1 VKGLDYSDLSRAV
14 AAEWYVYRGFF
25 VRTNIKFGK
34 RPAGGYEGEID
45 VAAFDPKTKRL
56 IHIETS
62 TDADS
67 WTERR
72 RRFRK
77 KFEDARKHYRE
88 VFDFDFDSIQHR
100 AIVGFSRR
108 TLKQI
113 DFGADIEVTLVPD
126 FIRELTQ
133 FLGRLNPMQSAV
145 PEGYPLLRA
154 MQFAIFYS
162 SE

>member
-1 VKGLDYSDLSRAV
+1 MTFLEQLV
-14 AAEWYVYRGFF
+14 AEWYAYRGFF

-56 IHIETS
+56 IHIEAS

-67 WTERR
+67 WPE
-72 RRFRK
+72 RK
-77 KFEDARKHYRE
+77 KRFTKKFGDAKRHYKE
-88 VFDFDFDSIQHR
+88 IFDFQFDSIENR

-108 TLKQI
+108 TLNEI
-113 DFGADIEVTLVPD
+113 DFGNSIKVI
-126 FIRELTQ
+126 FTQ
-133 FLGRLNPMQSAV
+133 FLTSLSPMKSAV

-154 MQFAIFYS
+154 IKFAVAYGTKS
-162 SE
+162 K

>member
-1 VKGLDYSDLSRAV
+1 VTFLEQV
-14 AAEWYVYRGFF
+14 VAEWYAYRGFF
-25 VRTNIKFGK
+25 VRTNIKFGR

-45 VAAFDPKTKRL
+45 VAAFSPKTKHL

-67 WTERR
+67 WAERR

-77 KFEDARKHYRE
+77 KFEDAKRHYKE
-88 VFDFDFDSIQHR
+88 VFDFEFDSVEKR
-100 AIVGFSRR
+100 AIVGFSRK
-108 TLKQI
+108 TLKQV
-113 DFGADIEVTLVPD
+113 DFGTDIQITLVPD

-133 FLGRLNPMQSAV
+133 FLGRLSPMQSAV

-154 MQFAIFYS
+154 IQFAIFYG
-162 SE
+162 SEQ

>member
-1 VKGLDYSDLSRAV
+1 VTFLEQV
-14 AAEWYVYRGFF
+14 AAEWYAYRGFF
-25 VRTNIKFGK
+25 VRTNIKFGR

-45 VAAFDPKTKRL
+45 VAAFDPKTKHL

-67 WTERR
+67 WAERR

-77 KFEDARKHYRE
+77 KFEDARRHYKE
-88 VFDFDFDSIQHR
+88 VFDFEFDSIENR
-100 AIVGFSRR
+100 AIVSFSRK

-113 DFGADIEVTLVPD
+113 DFGADVQVTLVPD

-154 MQFAIFYS
+154 MQFAIFYGQ
-162 SE
+162 EQ